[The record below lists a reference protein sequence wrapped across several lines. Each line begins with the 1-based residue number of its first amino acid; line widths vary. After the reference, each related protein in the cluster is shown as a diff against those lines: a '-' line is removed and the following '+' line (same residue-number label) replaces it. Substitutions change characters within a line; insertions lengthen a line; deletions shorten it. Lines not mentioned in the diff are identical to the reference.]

1 MNTSIN
7 NSAVLLLRVSSK
19 EQGKSGLG
27 IERQREDLTRF
38 CQNNNLEVTQ
48 EFTEVESGTH
58 RTLNDRPVL
67 QDAIFAAMKSD
78 SILLVATISRLSRDV
93 QLISTLINAKKVRI
107 VSAETGLDA
116 SHFEIYLRAVFAQ
129 EEANKISVRTKGA
142 LKAAKARGTKLGN
155 PNLAAAR
162 KNAVK
167 VVKQGADEFAA
178 KVVPYI
184 QILRDRGLSL
194 EAIANSLNEMELK
207 TRRDGNWY
215 AATVSRYINRMAA

>member
-7 NSAVLLLRVSSK
+7 KSAVLLLRVSSK
-19 EQGKSGLG
+19 DQGTSGLG
-27 IERQREDLTRF
+27 IERQREDLSRF
-38 CQNNNLEVTQ
+38 CERNDIDIIQ

-167 VVKQGADEFAA
+167 AVKDGADEFAT
-178 KVVPYI
+178 KVVPFI
-184 QILRDRGLSL
+184 QILRDRGYTLA
-194 EAIANSLNEMELK
+194 AIADSLNEMEMK
-207 TRRDGNWY
+207 TRRGGKWY
-215 AATVSRYINRMAA
+215 ATTVSNYINRVAA